1 MKFPKMQ
8 ILPEFWRSG
17 VKVLLLS
24 QFFYYDGRV
33 DTKCS
38 DENSAVRDQGSG
50 VSDRDQESKQRIN
63 IKIWIHFDLLF

>member
-8 ILPEFWRSG
+8 ILPELWRSG
-17 VKVLLLS
+17 VKMLLLS

-50 VSDRDQESKQRIN
+50 VRGKRLGSGVKTEVKYQ
-63 IKIWIHFDLLF
+63 DLDSF